1 MLVWLRS
8 GSFKT
13 RLFRWSSPNSLGKQE
28 QGFIPPQDLS
38 IRNNLQ
44 VVHLPS
50 LEGILAVFLN
60 DFGVENAKGQGAYF
74 FHVLVQRMFCAY
86 VLH

>member
-13 RLFRWSSPNSLGKQE
+13 RLFRWSSPKSLGKQE

-60 DFGVENAKGQGAYF
+60 DFGVENAKDRGLIF
-74 FHVLVQRMFCAY
+74 FTS
-86 VLH
+86 